1 MQDFDN
7 EGYEQHDKTG
17 HEETKS
23 AIQDNINVWFLVL
36 YQVFAQPIPQLGK
49 KVVASRARKNSRH
62 SSRRL
67 VKMKDSAASSSEPS
81 ALVDPFDNFDLVSF
95 LTELVSSLLQLLGK
109 HQLAEEAHNNCVKV
123 VACLNAQM
131 PRLQHVDSN
140 EASLFSS
147 LSMCFCCCSFLM

>member
-1 MQDFDN
+1 VHDFDN
-7 EGYEQHDKTG
+7 EGYEQHDKSG
-17 HEETKS
+17 HEEAKS

-36 YQVFAQPIPQLGK
+36 YQIFAQSMPQLGK

-81 ALVDPFDNFDLVSF
+81 ASVDPFDSFDLVSF
-95 LTELVSSLLQLLGK
+95 LTELVSALLDLLGR
-109 HQLAEEAHNNCVKV
+109 HQLAEDAHNNCVKV

-140 EASLFSS
+140 EVTLSPLFSIC
-147 LSMCFCCCSFLM
+147 LLL